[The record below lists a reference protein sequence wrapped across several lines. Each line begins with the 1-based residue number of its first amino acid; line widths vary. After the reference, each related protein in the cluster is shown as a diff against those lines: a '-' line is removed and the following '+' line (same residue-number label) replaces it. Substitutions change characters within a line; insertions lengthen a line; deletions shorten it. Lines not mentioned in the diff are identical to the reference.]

1 MGKGRL
7 PKKSPRA
14 TSTSENTTTAAMD
27 GTGNWMS

>member
-7 PKKSPRA
+7 PAKSPRA
-14 TSTSENTTTAAMD
+14 TSTRENTTMTAMD